1 MEDVQPRG
9 RASDPAAVPQVQ
21 RHQTSHPAAHTA
33 GAVREERGH
42 QGQAAGAH
50 DEADEQQQ
58 QQQQHQQD

>member
-1 MEDVQPRG
+1 MADVHSGG
-9 RASDPAAVPQVQ
+9 RASDPPAVPPVLGDQA
-21 RHQTSHPAAHTA
+21 THPAAHPP

-58 QQQQHQQD
+58 HQDQQHQ